1 MNIKSALQTLIPP
14 LAINYNTAETSAQE
28 YTEKFAS
35 EYLGNFL
42 PRCLE
47 VLEGQFMLGAV
58 PRILDIGCCL
68 GPMAFAY
75 AALREAVRPLKANA
89 TKGLGYV
96 GIDIRADAV
105 SWLRQAYQDQP
116 DCLFHLHEAAKSADY
131 VGDFGADRKNT
142 ATTWAQ
148 SDGTECD
155 FRLPMSFM
163 ADLQWSSSFFTH
175 LTPQAVEHAL
185 AFVASSLSPE
195 GRAVNTWLIVDT
207 HSCLA
212 LASGAADRQLPVDAG
227 HYLTYSKENPLV
239 CTAYKLPFIVDA
251 YARAGLQ
258 IVSIERGHWRGGTTR
273 NLFGH
278 YQDVII
284 SRKA

>member
-14 LAINYNTAETSAQE
+14 LSINYNTAETNADE
-28 YTEKFAS
+28 YKEKFAS
-35 EYLGNFL
+35 DYLGNFL

-47 VLEGQFMLGAV
+47 VLEAQFMLGAV
-58 PRILDIGCCL
+58 PRILDIGCGL
-68 GPMAFAY
+68 GPMAFAHV
-75 AALREAVRPLKANA
+75 ALREAVRPLHASANH
-89 TKGLGYV
+89 GLRYV
-96 GIDIRADAV
+96 GIDIRTDAV
-105 SWLRQAYQDQP
+105 AWLRQAYKDQP
-116 DCLFHLHEAAKSADY
+116 DCFFHLHEASKSADY
-131 VGDFGADRKNT
+131 VGEFGADRKNT
-142 ATTWAQ
+142 AITWSQ

-155 FRLPMSFM
+155 FRLPVPFT

-185 AFVASSLSPE
+185 SFVASSLSPQ

-227 HYLTYSKENPLV
+227 QYLTYSKENPLV
-239 CTAYKLPFIVDA
+239 CTAYKLPFIIEA
-251 YARAGLQ
+251 HARAGLQ
-258 IVSIERGHWRGGTTR
+258 IESIERGHWRGGTTR

-278 YQDVII
+278 YQDVIV
-284 SRKA
+284 SRKR

>member
-1 MNIKSALQTLIPP
+1 MNIKSVLQTLIPP
-14 LAINYNTAETSAQE
+14 LSINYNTAETNEAAYKE
-28 YTEKFAS
+28 EFAS
-35 EYLGNFL
+35 DYLGNFL

-47 VLEGQFMLGAV
+47 VLDGQFLLGPV
-58 PRILDIGCCL
+58 PRILDIGCGL

-75 AALREAVRPLKANA
+75 AALREAVRPLQSNVSNE
-89 TKGLGYV
+89 LGYV
-96 GIDIRADAV
+96 GIDIRTDAIA
-105 SWLRQAYQDQP
+105 WLRQAYHQRP
-116 DCLFHLHEAAKSADY
+116 ECLFHLHEAAKSADY
-131 VGDFGADRKNT
+131 VGNFGADRKNT

-155 FRLPMSFM
+155 FRLPVSFT

-185 AFVASSLSPE
+185 AFVASSLSPH
-195 GRAVNTWLIVDT
+195 GRAVNTWLIVDA

-227 HYLTYSKENPLV
+227 QYLTYSRENPLV
-239 CTAYKLPFIVDA
+239 CTAYKLPFIMEA
-251 YARAGLQ
+251 HARAGLQ
-258 IVSIERGHWRGGTTR
+258 IVSIERGHWRGGQTR

-278 YQDVII
+278 YQDVIV
-284 SRKA
+284 SRKI